1 MDMSLDPQAL
11 GSLFEMS
18 RDAVLGIREEE
29 ILFLNPAASALLGAV
44 PGEKAAK
51 FIPDYI
57 LTDPADRFL
66 TSIKLYGLSC
76 QAAVTRSGDL
86 TLVSITAPQEDSP
99 VPAHFSRALRDL
111 SGTLLS
117 ARLAIDILVNKTD
130 AESDPKLR
138 GYTAALYR
146 NYYQMKRQCEHI
158 TMATAM
164 AHGTLPFS
172 PKPVRLDQ
180 LFGEV
185 CDTTKYFTSEM
196 GISLEYSVSQ
206 GVYQTMADPNLL
218 TLMLL
223 NLLSNSLA
231 HSAEGSVLR
240 IGLSRIGNRFILSVN
255 DQGTGIAAGKLPHLY
270 NNPSNEER
278 IDSVGLGLTIAR
290 GIAEQH
296 DGALILESR
305 EGVGTKLRIT
315 LPEKLPKEL
324 VFHEPSVP
332 YQANGMD
339 SYLTE
344 FSVILDKKFYNKT
357 MFD

>member
-1 MDMSLDPQAL
+1 MSLDPHAL

-18 RDAVLGIREEE
+18 RDAVLGIREEK
-29 ILFLNPAASALLGAV
+29 ILFLNPAASALLGAT
-44 PGEKAAK
+44 PGENAAK

-57 LTDPADRFL
+57 LTDPADQFL
-66 TSIKLYGLSC
+66 ATVKLYGLSC
-76 QAAVTRSGDL
+76 QAAVTRSGDF

-99 VPAHFSRALRDL
+99 VPAHFSRALREL

-117 ARLAIDILVNKTD
+117 ARLAIDILINKTN
-130 AESDPKLR
+130 AENDPKLR
-138 GYTAALYR
+138 DYTAALYR
-146 NYYQMKRQCEHI
+146 NYYRMKRQCEHI
-158 TMATAM
+158 TMATSM

-172 PKPVRLDQ
+172 PKPVRLDR
-180 LFGEV
+180 LFGDI

-196 GISLEYSVSQ
+196 GISLEYTVSQ
-206 GVYQTMADPNLL
+206 GSYQTLADPNLL

-223 NLLSNSLA
+223 NLLSNSLS
-231 HSAEGSVLR
+231 HSEAGSVIQ
-240 IGLSRIGNRFILSVN
+240 IGLSRSGTRFILSIN
-255 DQGTGIAAGKLPHLY
+255 DQGSGIAAGKLPHVYKTFTADEY
-270 NNPSNEER
+270 N
-278 IDSVGLGLTIAR
+278 DSAGLGLTIAR

-296 DGALILESR
+296 GGALILESR

-315 LPEKLPKEL
+315 LPEKVSKDL
-324 VFHEPSVP
+324 VFHDPSVA
-332 YQANGMD
+332 YQTNGMD